1 MGSAQNNKGK
11 NFVANLYQIKIKMN
25 SVLIWEKIYNTEET
39 LEQIYK
45 DFISENNYETGITIK
60 WYYNEKNIEFNS
72 TKLSQFIQE
81 NNLLDISVLE
91 INQEIFFGEEKKEEP
106 IEFFDYFAIP
116 FFNPFSLLIYN
127 KQKNSLK
134 KKKFKEDIIIN
145 QINSQIK
152 FGIESAYCNGG
163 NHFFILGG
171 FSFNEEEKG
180 IFLDFDLVEES
191 IKNQIQIS
199 PPKRNHSMM
208 YNDKK
213 VYIVGGNEEKTLYYD
228 LEENEIKDMGNLNI
242 KRFEPSLIRHL
253 DYLYCFDSSRKSGDK
268 FSFEKININKIPN
281 SSWEI
286 IYPKISPLLGNNNVY
301 NQKFFGIVKDN
312 NYNIIF
318 FGGL

>member
-11 NFVANLYQIKIKMN
+11 NFVANLVQIKIKMN

-72 TKLSQFIQE
+72 KKLSQFIQE
-81 NNLLDISVLE
+81 NNLLDMTVLE

-180 IFLDFDLVEES
+180 IF
-191 IKNQIQIS
+191 
-199 PPKRNHSMM
+199 
-208 YNDKK
+208 
-213 VYIVGGNEEKTLYYD
+213 
-228 LEENEIKDMGNLNI
+228 
-242 KRFEPSLIRHL
+242 
-253 DYLYCFDSSRKSGDK
+253 
-268 FSFEKININKIPN
+268 
-281 SSWEI
+281 
-286 IYPKISPLLGNNNVY
+286 
-301 NQKFFGIVKDN
+301 
-312 NYNIIF
+312 
-318 FGGL
+318 